1 MPSPRLKRPRS
12 RSSSTG
18 AAQERPD
25 LDDFFQEGRLDGYFI
40 KNLEN
45 VQGDERDVMI
55 FSVGYGHDE
64 NRKFT
69 MNFGPINRAGGK
81 RRLNVAI
88 TRARRRV
95 EVVSSVRSEDFPSA
109 ITAEGVRHLHRYLD
123 FAARGEAALALEIGE
138 LGLDAESPFEE
149 EVIRVIRSWGY
160 DAVPQVGAA
169 GYRVDMAIPHPIE
182 TGRYALGIECDGAM
196 YHSSRVARDRD
207 RLRQEVLEGLGWRL
221 HRIWGTSWY
230 RDRADQEQR
239 LREAIEAAIAG
250 DTPAPRKQRLEQ
262 APLWIEDNYEI
273 VAPDERPVWAE
284 QYVVA
289 TPTPPRA
296 RGIEMHDY
304 GAKADLR
311 RMIEEVVDVEGP
323 VSREV
328 VLRRVREA
336 WGVGRAG
343 ARIRDSFDE
352 AVKTLRGRGRIA
364 ESEPGYLMIADGD
377 PNRVR
382 IPDPDD
388 RNTRRSIAEVPATEL
403 RAAVERVVADATHA
417 GRDELTFA
425 VARLYGWNR
434 RGTDIAAGLERA
446 VTYLLRMKRLER
458 EGEYLR
464 TPRA

>member
-1 MPSPRLKRPRS
+1 
-12 RSSSTG
+12 
-18 AAQERPD
+18 
-25 LDDFFQEGRLDGYFI
+25 LDTFFHDGRLDGYFI

-45 VQGDERDVMI
+45 VQGDERDIMI

-69 MNFGPINRAGGK
+69 MNFGPMNRAGGQ

-109 ITAEGVRHLHRYLD
+109 ISAEGVRHLHRYLN
-123 FAARGEAALALEIGE
+123 FAANGESALALEIGE
-138 LGLDAESPFEE
+138 SGLDAESPFEE

-160 DAVPQVGAA
+160 QAIPQVGAA
-169 GYRVDMAIPHPIE
+169 GYRVDIGIPHPIE

-230 RDRADQEQR
+230 RDRSGQEER
-239 LREAIEAAIAG
+239 LREAIDAAIAG
-250 DTPAPRKQRLEQ
+250 KALVPRKRRLDPAPV
-262 APLWIEDNYEI
+262 WTEDTYEI
-273 VAPDERPVWAE
+273 VAPEERPPWAE
-284 QYVVA
+284 LYVVA
-289 TPTPPRA
+289 TPTPPWA
-296 RGIEMHDY
+296 RGAWVGEMHEY
-304 GAKADLR
+304 SAQADLR
-311 RMIEEVVDVEGP
+311 RMIEEVVEVEGP
-323 VSREV
+323 LSREL

-343 ARIRDSFDE
+343 SRIRDSFED
-352 AVKTLRGRGRIA
+352 AIRTLRARGRIV
-364 ESEPGYLMIADGD
+364 ESEPGYLMIKDGD

-382 IPDPDD
+382 IPDADNPS
-388 RNTRRSIAEVPATEL
+388 TRRSIAEVPGTEL
-403 RAAVERVVADATHA
+403 RAAIERVVEDAIHA
-417 GRDELTFA
+417 GRDELTLA

-434 RGTDIAAGLERA
+434 RGADIAAGLERA

-458 EGEYLR
+458 DGVYLR
-464 TPRA
+464 RPVGGS